1 MSQQISETI
10 SADREISDP
19 TGPLTVQ
26 SKTRVVGLDTVRGFA
41 LLGILM
47 LNIVDFGWPNEAYDR
62 VTALYYTPASIGKI
76 HEPAKPSDEKKNT
89 DWKSLDDPK
98 PDLKSAYP
106 SGQLRVAAVSSDWD
120 VTEWAL
126 ANVFF
131 ANKMRTLFCIMF
143 GAGMIYLT
151 QRSINSGR
159 RPVWLYY
166 RRMFILLLIGSFH
179 AYLIWH
185 GDILFAYAAT
195 GLYLYPFRKYS
206 SQTLMW
212 ISIAMFASFVSL
224 LWVGAGV
231 MHHVWVHGSALERQV
246 LANSDQSLM
255 TQKQDTKDLEVYQKV
270 RSEARKTAVNQL
282 SKFDQLILQGF
293 LGLNRENRAQS
304 PESLT
309 KTIRIFGQGSY
320 FGMVKERAGELIW
333 MHVAMLTPL
342 SLLFLGWLMILGMS
356 LAKTG
361 FFAGDWPLT
370 TYQFWAFRLVPLGWI
385 IEAALMLARQG
396 LPSGSIFSLAILTP
410 IHQAVIPMLSLGY
423 ASALILAIHG
433 GYFTGFTNRL
443 ADVGRMAL
451 SNYLA
456 QSVICTFIFYSYGL
470 SLFGTIP
477 RLGLVLIVLAVWAL
491 ELWWSPKWLAK
502 HTFGPVEWLWRSL
515 TYRKLQPF
523 RKD

>member
-1 MSQQISETI
+1 MSDQPIVVVSTV
-10 SADREISDP
+10 ATTVDP
-19 TGPLTVQ
+19 SGPLTVK

-76 HEPAKPSDEKKNT
+76 HEPEKSSVEKSV
-89 DWKSLDDPK
+89 DWKTLDSPK
-98 PDLKSAYP
+98 PDLKSAFP
-106 SGQLRVAAVSSDWD
+106 SGQVRTAAVNSSWD
-120 VTEWAL
+120 VAEWAV

-151 QRSINSGR
+151 QNSIDSGR

-206 SQTLMW
+206 SQTLLW

-231 MHHVWVHGSALERQV
+231 MHHIWAHGPALERRV
-246 LANSDQSLM
+246 LAHSNQSLL
-255 TQKQDTKDLEVYQKV
+255 TQKQDTKDLEGFQKA
-270 RSEARKTAVNQL
+270 RSEARKSAVNEL

-293 LGLNRENRAQS
+293 LRLSRDNRAQS

-333 MHVAMLTPL
+333 MQVSMLTPF

-361 FFAGDWPLT
+361 FFAGDWSLA
-370 TYQFWAFRLVPLGWI
+370 TYRFWAFRLVPLGWI

-396 LPSGSIFSLAILTP
+396 LSSGSIFSLAILTP

-433 GYFTGFTNRL
+433 GYFSGFTNRL

-470 SLFGTIP
+470 GLFGMVP
-477 RLGLVLIVLAVWAL
+477 RLGLVLIVFAVWAL
-491 ELWWSPKWLAK
+491 ELWWSPKWLAN